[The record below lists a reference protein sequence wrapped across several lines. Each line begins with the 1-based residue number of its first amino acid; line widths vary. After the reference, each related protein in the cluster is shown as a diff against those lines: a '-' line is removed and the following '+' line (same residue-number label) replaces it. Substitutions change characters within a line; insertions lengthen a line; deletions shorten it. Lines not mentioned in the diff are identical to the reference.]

1 MTLEQLLAD
10 VTRAAETLPAI
21 QPQHGVIEV
30 KFHKVHASPD
40 DVAEQ
45 LAAALPDWPTPEITA
60 LPPEET
66 RSRDATAWIEM
77 KHQNMRIVAFID
89 QKKTDEYMGTRGYPK
104 AA

>member
-1 MTLEQLLAD
+1 MTLAQLLAD

-30 KFHKVHASPD
+30 KFHGVHASPD

-45 LAAALPDWPTPEITA
+45 LAATLLNWSTPEITA

-66 RSRDATAWIEM
+66 RSRDAAAWVEM

-89 QKKTDEYMGTRGYPK
+89 KKKTAEYMAMQGHPK

>member
-10 VTRAAETLPAI
+10 VLRAAEALPAI

-30 KFHKVHASPD
+30 KFHGVHATPD

-45 LAAALPDWPTPEITA
+45 LAATLQDWQPPEITA

-66 RSRDATAWIEM
+66 RSRDAAAWVEM

-89 QKKTDEYMGTRGYPK
+89 RQKTKEYMATRGDPK